1 TNLER
6 AMQLLLKDLP
16 FDFNLKE
23 NTIIINRIRQ
33 SKNQSESSVAPP
45 RQRPISGVVRDE
57 KGVAL
62 SGVTVAIK
70 GTPKG
75 TVTSEEGRFEI
86 VGEKGQVLVVS
97 LLGYR
102 PQEITIGDSSVFEIE
117 LVEEVS
123 DLDEVVVVGYGS
135 QKKVN
140 LTGAVSQISGE
151 DFEQRPVTQLT
162 QALQGAMPNVN
173 VTFGS
178 GRPGTSGSVNVR
190 GTTSI
195 NGGGPLILIDGIL
208 GTLDRINV
216 NDVESVTVL

>member
-1 TNLER
+1 SAKSYSQHVSYEGSNVSLEDALKEFSRQTGYYLFYKHNEISGVTVPHIKTSRTNLER

-86 VGEKGQVLVVS
+86 V
-97 LLGYR
+97 
-102 PQEITIGDSSVFEIE
+102 
-117 LVEEVS
+117 
-123 DLDEVVVVGYGS
+123 
-135 QKKVN
+135 
-140 LTGAVSQISGE
+140 
-151 DFEQRPVTQLT
+151 
-162 QALQGAMPNVN
+162 
-173 VTFGS
+173 
-178 GRPGTSGSVNVR
+178 
-190 GTTSI
+190 
-195 NGGGPLILIDGIL
+195 
-208 GTLDRINV
+208 
-216 NDVESVTVL
+216 